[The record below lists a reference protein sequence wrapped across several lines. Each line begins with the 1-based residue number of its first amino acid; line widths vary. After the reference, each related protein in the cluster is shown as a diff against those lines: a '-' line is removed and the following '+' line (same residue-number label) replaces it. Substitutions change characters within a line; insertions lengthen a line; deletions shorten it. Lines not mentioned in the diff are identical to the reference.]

1 MMSRVDM
8 LSVLLLPI
16 FLYLSIC
23 VYKNTFVTPDGISVT
38 FGETDIAV
46 KGETFTFSAM
56 WLQKYNKYCG
66 YRFSG
71 SRKNIFILMLLMCG
85 DIESCPG
92 PQQDCL
98 GEFLNSRGLKMF
110 HQNVRGLF
118 SNFVNV
124 QELLD
129 RGNRMDIL
137 SVSETHI
144 IINDGYDDNDTLYTV
159 DGYRF
164 IKRNRDGGRGGGV
177 AVYLKDNI
185 EWQRRS
191 DLEREAIEN
200 IWIEIFIPKSKSI
213 LLGIFYRPPG
223 TSKYLAA
230 DFIATFNEM
239 LAYCSSE
246 NKEAIL
252 LGDFNVNYLNNGQ
265 DKEIKDAFRLYGFKQ
280 IIKKATRVSNDSSSL
295 IDLIVTNNPLSIS
308 KCDVFPT
315 CIGDHDMVGCVQK
328 INNVKFIPK
337 IVMRRNYSSYN
348 PSVMNEE
355 FTKINW
361 DPLYLAKDV
370 NVAVSYFNETVKS
383 IFDKYAPNMVK
394 KVRGK
399 PCPWI
404 HHDLR
409 ASMIDRNRMLKK
421 ARESKMMEDWNIYKR
436 LRNACNNKLKSA
448 KSSFQRRLLDQNS
461 LNPRKFWQVIK
472 KILPF

>member
-1 MMSRVDM
+1 
-8 LSVLLLPI
+8 
-16 FLYLSIC
+16 
-23 VYKNTFVTPDGISVT
+23 
-38 FGETDIAV
+38 
-46 KGETFTFSAM
+46 
-56 WLQKYNKYCG
+56 
-66 YRFSG
+66 
-71 SRKNIFILMLLMCG
+71 MCG
-85 DIESCPG
+85 DFESCPG
-92 PQQDCL
+92 PHQDCL

-129 RGNRMDIL
+129 GGNRMDIL
-137 SVSETHI
+137 SLSETH

-230 DFIATFNEM
+230 DFMATFNEM
-239 LAYCSSE
+239 LTYCSSE

-315 CIGDHDMVGCVQK
+315 
-328 INNVKFIPK
+328 
-337 IVMRRNYSSYN
+337 
-348 PSVMNEE
+348 
-355 FTKINW
+355 
-361 DPLYLAKDV
+361 
-370 NVAVSYFNETVKS
+370 
-383 IFDKYAPNMVK
+383 
-394 KVRGK
+394 
-399 PCPWI
+399 
-404 HHDLR
+404 
-409 ASMIDRNRMLKK
+409 
-421 ARESKMMEDWNIYKR
+421 
-436 LRNACNNKLKSA
+436 
-448 KSSFQRRLLDQNS
+448 
-461 LNPRKFWQVIK
+461 
-472 KILPF
+472 